1 MILALVS
8 ATFLAVGGMGP
19 APEQEPTSRAIV
31 PQASQTRGDRPAADR
46 PQEDPSVETP
56 QEPQSEEPTP
66 PVSSEPKLATFG
78 GGCFW
83 CTEAVFE
90 LVKGVHDVVSGYA
103 GGQVPF
109 PSYDAVCTGRT
120 GHAEVVQVTYDP
132 SVISYAELLEIF
144 WRTHDPTTLNRQGPD
159 IGTQYRSIIL
169 CHDAEQREIAEG
181 LKKRLNENKVF
192 KRPVVTQVVPFQV
205 FYPAEPY
212 HQDYFRKNPSAGY
225 CQMMIVPK
233 LKKFSQTFREKM
245 R

>member
-8 ATFLAVGGMGP
+8 AALMVVGGVGS
-19 APEQEPTSRAIV
+19 APVQAPTPRGIAA
-31 PQASQTRGDRPAADR
+31 QASQTQGDGPAAER
-46 PQEDPSVETP
+46 PQEGPSVETP
-56 QEPQSEEPTP
+56 QEPQAEPTP

-132 SVISYAELLEIF
+132 SVVSYPELLEIF

-169 CHDAEQREIAEG
+169 CHDDEQREIAEG

-192 KRPVVTQVVPFQV
+192 KRPVVTQVVPYQI

-212 HQDYFRKNPSAGY
+212 HQDYFRKNPNAGY

>member
-8 ATFLAVGGMGP
+8 ATLLVVGGGGS
-19 APEQEPTSRAIV
+19 APVQEPTPRGIV
-31 PQASQTRGDRPAADR
+31 AQAQQSQGDRPAADR
-46 PQEDPSVETP
+46 SQEKPAVETP
-56 QEPQSEEPTP
+56 QEPETETTP

-78 GGCFW
+78 NGCFW

-90 LVKGVHDVVSGYA
+90 LVKGVQDVVSGYA
-103 GGQVPF
+103 GGQIPF

-169 CHDAEQREIAEG
+169 WHDDEQREIAEG
-181 LKKRLNENKVF
+181 LKAKLNENKVF
-192 KRPVVTQVVPFQV
+192 KRPVVTQVVPYQV

-212 HQDYFRKNPSAGY
+212 HQDYFRKHPNAGY

-233 LKKFSQTFREKM
+233 LKKFSQTFRDKM